1 MAGTAFASLLR
12 VFGEIHS
19 NFVQYAPLYV
29 GEGNHRRN
37 PTASSNLALS
47 AKIRNSKLEKKDGR
61 REAPSVLYSP
71 HEIPNLKGF
80 ATRSGAPRLPMQSY
94 ESHQKILY
102 LYTKKY
108 RYRRSASQKHFR
120 STGRAKRIGVERK
133 Y

>member
-47 AKIRNSKLEKKDGR
+47 ANKMRP
-61 REAPSVLYSP
+61 REVSFYIFSLFCSQ
-71 HEIPNLKGF
+71 NGF
-80 ATRSGAPRLPMQSY
+80 LATRPFEVY
-94 ESHQKILY
+94 K
-102 LYTKKY
+102 
-108 RYRRSASQKHFR
+108 
-120 STGRAKRIGVERK
+120 
-133 Y
+133 